1 MHKIQLKQFVVLIKF
16 DLQKH
21 EIFLLPDFT
30 QMNNY
35 ALHATSLQTHLLDYH
50 LLLRTIHTKK
60 TQTILYIQEIVA
72 GKALTTYMKL

>member
-50 LLLRTIHTKK
+50 LPTIHTKK
-60 TQTILYIQEIVA
+60 TQTIYIQEIVA
-72 GKALTTYMKL
+72 GKALTTYIKL